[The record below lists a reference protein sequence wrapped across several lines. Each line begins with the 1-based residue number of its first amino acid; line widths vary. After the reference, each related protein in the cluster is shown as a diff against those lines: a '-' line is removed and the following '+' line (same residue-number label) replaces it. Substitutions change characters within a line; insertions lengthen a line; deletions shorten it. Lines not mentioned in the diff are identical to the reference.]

1 MAFEAPHEEV
11 IEFLWQGQTVKLCTP
26 AGDPVNRVIKEAAG
40 FYEAD
45 LLQALAS
52 LLSPDD
58 LVVDVGGGFGNY
70 TVFFSLIGQC
80 RVVSYQPRKAAEFY
94 LRKNVE
100 INNISERV
108 EIRSIPDSVP
118 PPKSGDEDPRS
129 SLQGTGA
136 SRVAQA
142 GTLAHVK
149 LDNEPFS
156 RRIKL
161 IRIDAKA
168 VDVSVLH
175 GASTLIQKD
184 RPFVVWE
191 GVPASEFATV
201 TSVMEAFD
209 YSGVSVFGAN
219 DICLFSPVSS
229 SDEGK
234 FTLRSSWHEATQ
246 TLRRARELSYSIHA
260 VGEESSTASAQDL
273 ALSQRLTELEKALA
287 AQSLRLGR
295 VEKALKDARQRED
308 DRFAGPVFR
317 TLDRIERAGR
327 KLNRHVRNNLKSV
340 IPLWR
345 TLNSILGRNTID
357 APQPPHQS
365 RAKELL
371 QPTDHLPW
379 PVVVDRKPRMERKRS
394 LTSSKPYPIPTTPL
408 VTVVLA
414 TFNSSSRVHETI
426 QAILHQS
433 YSNFEVL
440 VVDDASGDNT
450 CVLVD
455 ELIAADSRVR
465 LVRQNRSRGIYWSWN
480 TGIAEARGEIVA
492 LLADHQRPIPDWLKK
507 QLDTLRKT
515 KVVATLS
522 YGGQIG
528 EENGAEANQM
538 SLAVNGM
545 LPSLMIKKPI
555 VQELGYFD
563 TVRAFAETEFHDRVR
578 LVYGPGSIRIAP
590 EPLFTGDGQETAN
603 RDSLSDRALHYI
615 ASYREWHHD
624 VSAAGSHPYVPFPVT
639 NRAFQPHE
647 DVLVEGKRFLAEPV
661 VAFMATFPQ
670 RHKHLRRAVE
680 SLLPQVDHLF
690 IYMND
695 YETAPDYLRD
705 RRITALAAAK
715 IEDLRDIGKFYHMAN
730 VSNGYLFTVDDD
742 IEYPADYC
750 DTLVRKI
757 EEYNRKAIVGVHG
770 VIFEQ
775 PLQRFFSDNRT
786 TFRFQRELDVDTKVN
801 LIGTG
806 TMAFHSSTIALEYGS
821 LPKGMADIG
830 VAVAAKVN
838 RVDMISVARPRQWLR
853 PIQFNGQEDLSL
865 WDEFRENDD
874 EHVEIL
880 KRYGDWSL

>member
-1 MAFEAPHEEV
+1 M
-11 IEFLWQGQTVKLCTP
+11 
-26 AGDPVNRVIKEAAG
+26 IKEAAG

-58 LVVDVGGGFGNY
+58 LVVDVGASFGNY
-70 TVFFSLIGQC
+70 AVFFSLIGQC
-80 RVVSYQPRKAAEFY
+80 RVVSYEPRKTAEFY

-108 EIRSIPDSVP
+108 EIRSIPDSVTP
-118 PPKSGDEDPRS
+118 PMSGDKDPQS
-129 SLQGTGA
+129 SLPDTAA
-136 SRVAQA
+136 SREAQA
-142 GTLAHVK
+142 GALALIN
-149 LDNEPFS
+149 LDDEPFS
-156 RRIKL
+156 SRIKL

-168 VDVSVLH
+168 MDASVLH

-184 RPFVVWE
+184 RPFVVLE

-209 YSGVSVFGAN
+209 YSGISVFDAN

-229 SDEGK
+229 SDERK
-234 FTLRSSWHEATQ
+234 FTLQSSWREAAQ
-246 TLRRARELSYSIHA
+246 SLGRARELSSSTHA
-260 VGEESSTASAQDL
+260 VGEEGSTASAQDL
-273 ALSQRLTELEKALA
+273 ALSQRLAELERALA

-295 VEKALKDARQRED
+295 VEKALKDTRQRED

-317 TLDRIERAGR
+317 TLDRIERAAR

-340 IPLWR
+340 IPPGR
-345 TLNSILGRNTID
+345 MLNSIRGRNIID
-357 APQPPHQS
+357 TPQPLLQS
-365 RAKELL
+365 RASELL
-371 QPTDHLPW
+371 QPADRLPW
-379 PVVVDRKPRMERKRS
+379 PIVVDRKPRMERPRS
-394 LTSSKPYPIPTTPL
+394 LTSPKPSPVSTTPL

-414 TFNSSSRVHETI
+414 TFNSSSRIRETI
-426 QAILHQS
+426 QSILHQS
-433 YSNFEVL
+433 YANFELL

-455 ELIAADSRVR
+455 EFIAMDSRVR

-480 TGIAEARGEIVA
+480 TGIAEARGDIIA
-492 LLADHQRPIPDWLKK
+492 MLADHQRPTSDWLEK
-507 QLDTLRKT
+507 QLAPLRNT
-515 KVVATLS
+515 RVVATLS
-522 YGGQIG
+522 YGEQRQ
-528 EENGAEANQM
+528 EENGTGINQRN
-538 SLAVNGM
+538 LIINGM
-545 LPSLMIKKPI
+545 LPSLMIKKRI

-563 TVRAFAETEFHDRVR
+563 TARAFAETEFHDRLR
-578 LVYGPGSIRIAP
+578 LVYGPDSIRTAP
-590 EPLFTGDGQETAN
+590 EPLFTGDWQETAN
-603 RDSLSDRALHYI
+603 RGSLSDKALHYI
-615 ASYREWHHD
+615 ASYRKWHHD
-624 VSAAGSHPYVPFPVT
+624 VSTSGSHPYVPFPVT

-647 DVLVEGKRFLAEPV
+647 DVLVEEKRFVAEPV

-670 RHKHLRRAVE
+670 RHRHLRRAVE

-695 YETAPDYLRD
+695 YEIVPEYLRD

-730 VSNGYLFTVDDD
+730 LSSGYFFTVDDD
-742 IEYPADYC
+742 IEYPVDYC

-757 EEYNRKAIVGVHG
+757 EDYDRKAIVGVHG

-775 PLQRFFSDNRT
+775 PLRRFFSDNRT

-838 RVDMISVARPRQWLR
+838 RVDMIAVARPRKWLT